1 MLSKI
6 QIAVAA
12 AALSLV
18 SFGSSA
24 DPRGITLNEVVSFAV
39 TRAINITAEDIATDV
54 YAAIANANH
63 HFSLDAPEVKTQV
76 LISNADHGAENAA
89 AISAE

>member
-24 DPRGITLNEVVSFAV
+24 DPRGITLDEVVSFAV
-39 TRAINITAEDIATDV
+39 ARAITITAEDIATDV
-54 YAAIANANH
+54 YTAIANANH
-63 HFSLDAPEVKTQV
+63 HFSLDDLGVTTQV
-76 LISNADHGAENAA
+76 LISAADYPQQSAA
-89 AISAE
+89 VSSEE